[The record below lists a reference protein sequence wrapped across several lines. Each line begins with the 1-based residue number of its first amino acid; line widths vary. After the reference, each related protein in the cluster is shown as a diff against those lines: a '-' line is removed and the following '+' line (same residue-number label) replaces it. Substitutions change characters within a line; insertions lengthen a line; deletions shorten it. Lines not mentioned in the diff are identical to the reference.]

1 VEGTL
6 DVENPS
12 NVFLKQP
19 LKKEHI
25 IDGALGD
32 EPTSLFMQH
41 TTTQPVPCFMNLHE
55 NMPHILLGQL
65 LMDAGLISPEQLE
78 DALHRQSQ
86 WGSRL
91 GDIVLSMG
99 WVKPLDFYNVLAR
112 HFRLD
117 FINLIDQP
125 ADDSLFESHDYGTY
139 AQYLFLPWKREKGV
153 LWIATADPTSPEL
166 QRRWGSQSGIRFV
179 ITSKF
184 DIIWELQRIAGSTFS
199 RNAVFQL
206 AECDPEHSASVVITP
221 GQKRTLWIILLAT
234 IASLLVFPVTA
245 AIGLNAILSFWM
257 LLSFTFRTF
266 LCWMSCADHIGM
278 SISKE
283 DVEALHD
290 ADLPI
295 YTIFVPMYK
304 EPTVLPI
311 LAAALRRL
319 EYPRSKLDIKLV
331 LEEND
336 LETIQ
341 AAKDLAL
348 EATFEIIR
356 VPSSV
361 PKTKPKA
368 CNYAL
373 RLARGKYL
381 TIYDAED
388 KPEPD
393 QLKKVVAAFQ
403 KLGAKTACIQARLN
417 YFNAD
422 ENWLTR
428 MFTLEYSLWFDMF
441 LPALDQLR
449 VPIPLGGTSNHFD
462 LEKLR
467 EVGAW
472 DPFNVTE
479 DADLGLRFASLGY
492 HVGVVNSV
500 TYEEANSQLGN
511 WLRQRSRWIKGYIQ
525 TWLVNMRHP
534 VTLYERVGFKGFCS
548 LQLFVGGS
556 IVSTLAYPFMVVPFL
571 IWVFS
576 HTIYLNQFFPRP
588 VLMVSTLNLI
598 VGNSC
603 LIYLSML
610 AVAKRQNYK
619 LLPYALTV
627 PGYWLIQS
635 IAAYKGLWQ
644 LITRPFY
651 WEKTVHGI
659 SKFTR
664 RELIRASAPIQ

>member
-1 VEGTL
+1 MTDQDRL
-6 DVENPS
+6 A
-12 NVFLKQP
+12 NVVMKSIPKADQEAGGASEDEFAPASIQGETAGAGSVPIKQRE
-19 LKKEHI
+19 K
-25 IDGALGD
+25 
-32 EPTSLFMQH
+32 TR
-41 TTTQPVPCFMNLHE
+41 
-55 NMPHILLGQL
+55 HILLGKL
-65 LMDAGLISPEQLE
+65 LADAGLITQEQLE
-78 DALHRQSQ
+78 DALRRQAQ

-99 WVKPLDFYNVLAR
+99 WVRPLDFYTVLAR
-112 HFRLD
+112 HFQLD
-117 FINLIDQP
+117 FVNLIEQP
-125 ADDSLFESHDYGTY
+125 ADSSLFDSSDYSAY
-139 AQYLFLPWKREKGV
+139 AQHLFLPWRRSDGV
-153 LWIATADPTSPEL
+153 LWIATADPMSPEL
-166 QRRWGSQSGIRFV
+166 KQRWGNQAGVGFV

-184 DIIWELQRIAGSTFS
+184 DIIWELQRVAGSTFS
-199 RNAVFQL
+199 QDAVHHL
-206 AECDPEHSASVVITP
+206 AERDPDHSASVVVTAA
-221 GQKRTLWIILLAT
+221 QKYSILFILLAMV
-234 IASLLVFPVTA
+234 ASLVFFPVAA
-245 AIGLNAILSFWM
+245 AIGLNAILSLWM
-257 LLSFTFRTF
+257 LLSFVFRTF
-266 LCWMSCADHIGM
+266 LCWMSCADHIGL
-278 SISKE
+278 SISRE
-283 DVEALHD
+283 EVDALCD
-290 ADLPI
+290 ADLPTYSI
-295 YTIFVPMYK
+295 LVPMYK

-311 LAAALRRL
+311 LTAALRRM
-319 EYPRSKLDIKLV
+319 EYPRTKLDIKLV

-348 EATFEIIR
+348 DTTFEIVR
-356 VPSSV
+356 VPVSE

-388 KPEPD
+388 KPELD
-393 QLKKVVAAFQ
+393 QLKKVVVAFR
-403 KLGAKTACIQARLN
+403 KLGKNTGCIQARLN

-441 LPALDQLR
+441 LPALDRLR

-467 EVGAW
+467 KVGAW

-479 DADLGLRFASLGY
+479 DADLGLRFAALGY

-511 WLRQRSRWIKGYIQ
+511 WIRQRSRWVKGYIQ

-534 VTLYERVGFKGFCS
+534 IALFKSVGFGGFCS

-556 IVSTLAYPFMVVPFL
+556 IVAALAYPFMVLPFL
-571 IWVFS
+571 VWVFS
-576 HTIYLNQFFPRP
+576 RTSHLNPFFPQP
-588 VLMVSTLNLI
+588 VLVISMLNLI

-619 LLPYALTV
+619 LLPHAPTV
-627 PGYWLIQS
+627 PGYWFLQS

-659 SKFTR
+659 SKYTR
-664 RELIRASAPIQ
+664 DEIIRARAAVCQGT